1 LAKKSKRK
9 PAKNPRNDNTA
20 ALQLHT
26 RALNRHAKV
35 LENLL
40 ASNDVPGRAAAAL
53 AAGRRHFTKTQ
64 IKQVIADVTGNPIGS
79 LNDNLPVSGMLSG
92 GGGIGDDIVGQI
104 NERFGPPPLTLTYD
118 RVSGLKI
125 GELVNLIYG
134 SL

>member
-1 LAKKSKRK
+1 
-9 PAKNPRNDNTA
+9 
-20 ALQLHT
+20 
-26 RALNRHAKV
+26 LNRHAKV

-92 GGGIGDDIVGQI
+92 GGGIGDDIVGQM
-104 NERFGPPPLTLTYD
+104 
-118 RVSGLKI
+118 SGS
-125 GELVNLIYG
+125 VRRP
-134 SL
+134 